1 MTLASLERDH
11 RRPLYAV
18 PKRREQEPAQERV
31 SDAWPDFSTE
41 LSKDEI
47 RVMVQKNRPAHVLW
61 QAIWAV
67 VYSVALVVG
76 LMALLAAFGVR

>member
-18 PKRREQEPAQERV
+18 PKTRERGPAQERF

-47 RVMVQKNRPAHVLW
+47 GVMVQKNRPARVLW

-67 VYSVALVVG
+67 VYSIGLVVG
-76 LMALLAAFGVR
+76 LMALLAVFGVR